1 MFFFAFP
8 NWWALVLHTVKTPY
22 SSVQLKLLKN
32 MREIG
37 FIEVSYTNQPQT
49 ADCWVPFTLIGT

>member
-1 MFFFAFP
+1 MVFFAFP

-37 FIEVSYTNQPQT
+37 FMEVSYTNQPQT
-49 ADCWVPFTLIGT
+49 ADC